1 MPSLDGYTLN
11 HKMDRLNDDMQCQID
26 QLKVDFRNLY
36 TMMED
41 LKKENKKCQ
50 EKKHA
55 TKSQTQKQDKT
66 ASTTKESTLKPV
78 K

>member
-1 MPSLDGYTLN
+1 MPSLDGYSLN

-50 EKKHA
+50 GKKHA

>member
-1 MPSLDGYTLN
+1 
-11 HKMDRLNDDMQCQID
+11 MDRLNEDMQCQID

-55 TKSQTQKQDKT
+55 GPSKGKQNKT